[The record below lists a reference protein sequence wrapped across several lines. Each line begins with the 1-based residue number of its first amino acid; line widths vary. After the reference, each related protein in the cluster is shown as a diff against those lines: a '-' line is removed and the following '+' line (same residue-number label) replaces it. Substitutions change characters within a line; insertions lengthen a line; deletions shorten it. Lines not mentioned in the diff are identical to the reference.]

1 MRLLTADWVN
11 RRRTAASLTVPKRS
25 SAISASMPDNIF
37 QILLHFNPIIP
48 FICRSGRPILG
59 RMTEVRP
66 GERHW
71 PSAPTTTTVAAATDS
86 VGEAWDAL
94 LGHLETRFRQCC
106 DELRHYPTPIAR
118 CDDQLPKLIEQRDHA
133 RAELERM
140 TATARTATSV

>member
-1 MRLLTADWVN
+1 
-11 RRRTAASLTVPKRS
+11 
-25 SAISASMPDNIF
+25 
-37 QILLHFNPIIP
+37 
-48 FICRSGRPILG
+48 
-59 RMTEVRP
+59 
-66 GERHW
+66 
-71 PSAPTTTTVAAATDS
+71 

-140 TATARTATSV
+140 TATARTATSATADAAQRFLAAATPTDDDTEILLRSHLKAAASHG

>member
-1 MRLLTADWVN
+1 
-11 RRRTAASLTVPKRS
+11 
-25 SAISASMPDNIF
+25 
-37 QILLHFNPIIP
+37 
-48 FICRSGRPILG
+48 
-59 RMTEVRP
+59 MTEVRP

-140 TATARTATSV
+140 TATARTATSVTADAAQRFLAAATPTDDDTEILLRSHLKAAASHG